1 VTKNYF
7 FTKKKKLFLICKENI
22 KIMDVLNKN
31 IEDVILLEYFNI
43 LSVQLSE
50 ENEKELKIIY
60 KDGEI

>member
-1 VTKNYF
+1 
-7 FTKKKKLFLICKENI
+7 
-22 KIMDVLNKN
+22 MDVLNKN
-31 IEDVILLEYFNI
+31 IEDVIILEYFNI